1 MEPVRTCLGCRQRAP
16 RSSLTRVVARD
27 GVVVVDAPARLP
39 GRGAWVHGTRDCVE
53 TATVR
58 RAWARA
64 LRVPGPLDAAG
75 VLASIGSAPT
85 TGAEPTREQA
95 DRHMDKS

>member
-16 RSSLTRVVARD
+16 RSSLVRVVARD
-27 GVVVVDAPARLP
+27 GVVEVDAPARLP
-39 GRGAWVHGTRDCVE
+39 GRGAWVHGTRACVE
-53 TATVR
+53 SATVR

-64 LRVPGPLDAAG
+64 LRVAGPLDAEP
-75 VLASIGSAPT
+75 VLAYLASSHSAAPR
-85 TGAEPTREQA
+85 PTREQA

>member
-16 RSSLTRVVARD
+16 RSSLVRVVARD
-27 GVVVVDAPARLP
+27 GAVVVDALARFP

-64 LRVPGPLDAAG
+64 LRATGPLDAAS
-75 VLASIGSAPT
+75 VLMTISSS
-85 TGAEPTREQA
+85 EEKA
-95 DRHMDKS
+95 DRHMDN

>member
-27 GVVVVDAPARLP
+27 GVVVVDALARFP

-64 LRVPGPLDAAG
+64 LRVPGPLDAG
-75 VLASIGSAPT
+75 EVLTSIGSAPPS
-85 TGAEPTREQA
+85 GGRPTREQA

>member
-16 RSSLTRVVARD
+16 RSSLVRVVARD
-27 GVVVVDAPARLP
+27 GVVVVDASSRLS
-39 GRGAWVHGTRDCVE
+39 GRGAWVHGTHDCIE

-64 LRVPGPLDAAG
+64 LRVPGPLDAES
-75 VLASIGSAPT
+75 VMTFIGCTKPT
-85 TGAEPTREQA
+85 TEQA
-95 DRHMDKS
+95 DRHMDN

>member
-16 RSSLTRVVARD
+16 RSSLVRVVAID
-27 GVVVVDAPARLP
+27 GSVVVDALSRFP
-39 GRGAWVHGTRDCVE
+39 GRGAWVHRTRDCVE

-64 LRVPGPLDAAG
+64 LRVAGPLDADS
-75 VLASIGSAPT
+75 VLATISSS
-85 TGAEPTREQA
+85 EEKA
-95 DRHMDKS
+95 DRHMDN

>member
-16 RSSLTRVVARD
+16 RSSLVRVVARD
-27 GVVVVDAPARLP
+27 GAVVVDALAQLS
-39 GRGAWVHGTRDCVE
+39 GRGAWVHGTHDCVD

-64 LRVPGPLDAAG
+64 LREPGPLD
-75 VLASIGSAPT
+75 VASILTFIGSAGST
-85 TGAEPTREQA
+85 TEQA
-95 DRHMDKS
+95 D

>member
-16 RSSLTRVVARD
+16 RSSLVRVVAID
-27 GVVVVDAPARLP
+27 GSVVVDALARFP

-64 LRVPGPLDAAG
+64 LRVAGPLDADS
-75 VLASIGSAPT
+75 VLATISSS
-85 TGAEPTREQA
+85 EEKA
-95 DRHMDKS
+95 DRHMDN

>member
-16 RSSLTRVVARD
+16 RSSLVRVVARD
-27 GVVVVDAPARLP
+27 GVVVVDARARFS
-39 GRGAWVHGTRDCVE
+39 GRGAWVHATRDCVE

-64 LRVPGPLDAAG
+64 LRVAGPLDAES
-75 VLASIGSAPT
+75 VLT
-85 TGAEPTREQA
+85 TISSSEEKA
-95 DRHMDKS
+95 DRHMDN

>member
-16 RSSLTRVVARD
+16 RSSLVRVVARE
-27 GVVVVDAPARLP
+27 GAVVVDALARFP
-39 GRGAWVHGTRDCVE
+39 GRGAWVHATRDCVE

-64 LRVPGPLDAAG
+64 LRAAGPLDAAS
-75 VLASIGSAPT
+75 VLMTISSS
-85 TGAEPTREQA
+85 EEKA
-95 DRHMDKS
+95 DRHMDN

>member
-16 RSSLTRVVARD
+16 RSSLVRVVARD
-27 GVVVVDAPARLP
+27 GTVVVDALARFP
-39 GRGAWVHGTRDCVE
+39 GRGAWVHSTRECVE

-64 LRVPGPLDAAG
+64 LRVAGPLDAES
-75 VLASIGSAPT
+75 VLT
-85 TGAEPTREQA
+85 TISSSEEKA
-95 DRHMDKS
+95 DRHMDN